1 MHTHKKIHG
10 HILFH
15 HGAAVII
22 SILSLICIYLP
33 TIVES
38 VDIATDSSSSSST
51 STKQHSK
58 CKNTVQYEVV
68 GTIPSDEN
76 AFTQGLTYG
85 NGKLYL
91 STGINGHS
99 TVREISKM
107 DGQTTLDNID
117 LADEYFGEGLAFY
130 KNKLIQLTWKK
141 RTGFIYETE
150 PKLALIKTF
159 TFETTRN
166 EGWGI
171 TYDESKKQ
179 FIVSDGSEY
188 LHFWDEDTLQETHK
202 VAVLDT
208 MGKVRN
214 LNELEYYDEDRI
226 MANKW
231 YTDLIYIIN
240 IKSGQVEEI
249 IDFSTL
255 WPRSERGDG
264 ADVFNGISVY
274 DNGEFLVTGKL
285 WPLMY
290 RIKFI

>member
-38 VDIATDSSSSSST
+38 VDIATDSSSSS

-107 DGQTTLDNID
+107 DGQRTLDNID

-202 VAVLDT
+202 VAVFDT

-214 LNELEYYDEDRI
+214 LNELEYYDKDRI

-240 IKSGQVEEI
+240 IKSGQVEEV